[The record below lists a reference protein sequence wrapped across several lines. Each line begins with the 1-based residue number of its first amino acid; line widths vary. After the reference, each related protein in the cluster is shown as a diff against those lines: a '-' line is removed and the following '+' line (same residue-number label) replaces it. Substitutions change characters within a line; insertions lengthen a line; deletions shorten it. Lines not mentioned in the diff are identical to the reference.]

1 MSEYTNV
8 ERPFLDKLRQLG
20 WEVINHND
28 ELTYCSEASS
38 EYSLAA
44 MAAERQGVYGRNS
57 ASYNGIPQDP
67 AISKREHFREVI
79 LVKEFRDSLKRIN
92 LTADGR
98 SWLTEK
104 QIDDVVREVTT
115 QPGVGLLEANKTI
128 YKLLTKNTTT
138 NINELTGEQ
147 SPLVRLIDF
156 RHPERNSFIA
166 INQFRIDTPGASR
179 NAIIPDIVLF
189 VNGLPVVV
197 IECKDMDVAQPLS
210 EAFAQ
215 ISRYANTRDDDYGVK
230 EGEEGLFH
238 ANLFSIITHGTEA
251 RFGTITGEFDHYL
264 NWKDI
269 FPEVYKTIQVTPNE
283 ERQEVM
289 ILGMLNKAILLD
301 ILKNFTVFME
311 IKKGELVKIVSRYPQ
326 YRAVGKIIERM
337 RNGKTPFE
345 KSGVVWHTQGSGKS
359 LTMVFLVKKLRDS
372 EDLKDYKIIMVNDRN
387 DLEDQLSETA
397 GNTGE
402 SVTIIEHRRD
412 LEKLKTTTSN
422 LNMVML
428 HKFLAQN
435 GVSAQSLIASGI
447 VPKFEEFKTINA
459 SERILLLIDEAH
471 RTQGGDMG
479 DNLFIGFPNAVKVA
493 FTGTPLLTER
503 HKQTTYERFGTSIDT
518 YKMNESVADRATVD
532 ILYIGRTSKDQILNK
547 ELFKQEFEDMFR
559 ERSEEERQE
568 IQKRYG
574 TMTAYLESIDRIKK
588 IAADII
594 EHYTGEVL
602 PNGLKAQ
609 VVGTSIVAACRYKY
623 ELEYAIK
630 NRIEQEQAKPAT
642 DRDEELLKQMQFIKV
657 CAVVTMVDNN
667 ELGYITEARRH
678 AAAMDAIESFKQDF
692 NYEKPE
698 TGVAI
703 LCVCDRLLTGFDAP
717 VEQAMYLDKN
727 LREHDLMQAI
737 ARVNRTKV
745 MKSGYVKEHG
755 IVVDYF
761 GVFANLKFALGLY
774 TKTDEKQLVDLS
786 VYFRGLD
793 KEIPILESRFRRVLQ
808 LFQEYGIKQI
818 EQFVNQKI
826 VDNKEEWELV
836 ENCVALGAN
845 VKFRA
850 QFDTYIKAF
859 FDSLDLLFNAS
870 MAKDYYVPAKR
881 LGYILMR
888 MRDRYKDDTMD
899 LKWAG
904 AKVRKLIDKYLESQG
919 INSRIPPVKLLSD
932 DFPKALDAHNKSGKA
947 KASEMEHAIRWHIKV
962 NMDKDPA
969 LYTLFNERL
978 QRILDAHK
986 EHWDVIVTELTRL
999 RDDIG
1004 KGRKDE
1010 TSIVPANVIPF
1021 FELIVLDAGIDRA
1034 NSGVM
1039 VNTGRIAEVV
1049 YARIKEFIL
1058 IPNCWQKQNERR
1070 QLESAVRDEL
1080 DYCGIDSI
1088 KAQAVKL
1095 TAELISLAENRE
1107 AEVRNS

>member
-1 MSEYTNV
+1 MSEYINV
-8 ERPFLDKLRQLG
+8 ERPFLDKLHQLG
-20 WEVINHND
+20 WEVINHN
-28 ELTYCSEASS
+28 EQTTSS
-38 EYSLAA
+38 GTDHLKT
-44 MAAERQGVYGRNS
+44 AEQRVAYGNIS
-57 ASYNGIPQDP
+57 KSVNGIPQNP
-67 AISKREHFREVI
+67 AISKREHFKETI
-79 LVKEFRDSLKRIN
+79 LTNEFRNSLKRIN
-92 LTADGR
+92 LTDDGR

-104 QIDDVVREVTT
+104 QIDDVVREVMT
-115 QPGVGLLEANKTI
+115 QPGVGLLQANKTI
-128 YKLLTKNTTT
+128 HELLTKNTTASV
-138 NINELTGEQ
+138 NEVTGEQ

-156 RHPERNSFIA
+156 RNPERNSFIA

-197 IECKDMDVAQPLS
+197 IECKDKDVAEPLS
-210 EAFAQ
+210 EAFIQ

-230 EGEEGLFH
+230 EGEERLFH
-238 ANLFSIITHGTEA
+238 PNLFSIITHGTEA

-269 FPEVYKTIQVTPNE
+269 FPEVYRTVQVSPDE
-283 ERQEVM
+283 ERQEVL

-301 ILKNFTVFME
+301 ILKNFTLFME

-326 YRAVGKIIERM
+326 YRAVGKIVERL
-337 RNGKTPFE
+337 RTGKNPFE

-372 EDLKDYKIIMVNDRN
+372 DDLKDYKIIMVNDRN
-387 DLEDQLSETA
+387 DLEEQLSETA
-397 GNTGE
+397 ANTGE

-412 LEKLKTTTSN
+412 LDKLMTTTSN

-435 GVSAQSLIASGI
+435 GVSAQSLIASGV
-447 VPKFEEFKTINA
+447 VPRFEVFKTINA

-479 DNLFIGFPNAVKVA
+479 DNLFIGFPNAVKIA
-493 FTGTPLLTER
+493 FTGRPLLTER
-503 HKQTTYERFGTSIDT
+503 HKQTTYERFGTPIDT
-518 YKMNESVADRATVD
+518 YKMHESVADRATVD

-568 IQKRYG
+568 IQKRFG
-574 TMTAYLESIDRIKK
+574 TMTAYLESKDRIKK
-588 IAADII
+588 IAEDII
-594 EHYTGEVL
+594 EHYTQEVL

-609 VVGTSIVAACRYKY
+609 VVATSIVAACRYKY
-623 ELEYAIK
+623 ELEEAIRG
-630 NRIEQEQAKPAT
+630 RIDKELPKPASE
-642 DRDEELLKQMQFIKV
+642 RDEELLKQMQFLKV
-657 CAVVTMVDNN
+657 CAVVTMSDNN
-667 ELGYITEARRH
+667 ELGYITRARKD
-678 AAAMDAIESFKQDF
+678 AADMDAIESFKKDF
-692 NYEKPE
+692 NYDKPE
-698 TGVAI
+698 SGVAI

-717 VEQAMYLDKN
+717 VEQVMYLDKN

-761 GVFANLKFALGLY
+761 GVASHLKTALAIY
-774 TKTDEKQLVDLS
+774 TKSDEKELVDLS
-786 VYFRGLD
+786 AYFRGLD
-793 KEIPILESRFRRVLQ
+793 KEIPVLESRFRRLLQ
-808 LFQEYGIKQI
+808 LFQDYGIKQI
-818 EQFVNQKI
+818 EQFVHQNM
-826 VDNKEEWELV
+826 VDENEEWELV
-836 ENCVALGAN
+836 EDCVALGAD

-850 QFDTYIKAF
+850 QFDTCIKAF

-870 MAKDYYVPAKR
+870 MAKEYYVAAKR
-881 LGYILMR
+881 MGYLLMR
-888 MRDRYKDDTMD
+888 MRDRYKDETLD

-919 INSRIPPVKLLSD
+919 INPRIPPVMLLSD
-932 DFPKALDAHNKSGKA
+932 NFPKTLEAHNKSGKA
-947 KASEMEHAIRWHIKV
+947 RASEMEHAIRWHIKV

-986 EHWDVIVTELTRL
+986 EHWDVMVSELANL
-999 RDDIG
+999 RADIG
-1004 KGRKDE
+1004 EGRKDE
-1010 TSIVPANVIPF
+1010 ASIVHQHATPF
-1021 FELIVLDAGIDRA
+1021 FELIVLEAGIDTKNPDTIGSAA
-1034 NSGVM
+1034 N
-1039 VNTGRIAEVV
+1039 IAELL

-1058 IPNCWQKQNERR
+1058 IPNCWQKCNERR
-1070 QLESAVRDEL
+1070 QLESDVRDEL
-1080 DYCGIDSI
+1080 DYCGIDAI
-1088 KAQAVKL
+1088 KVKAAKL
-1095 TAELISLAENRE
+1095 TAELISLAEKRE
-1107 AEVRNS
+1107 SEIRHS

>member
-20 WEVINHND
+20 WEVIDHG
-28 ELTYCSEASS
+28 S
-38 EYSLAA
+38 
-44 MAAERQGVYGRNS
+44 GF
-57 ASYNGIPQDP
+57 IPQDP
-67 AISKREHFREVI
+67 AFSKRTSFREC
-79 LVKEFRDSLKRIN
+79 LLEQEFRASLKRIN
-92 LTADGR
+92 VTNDGR
-98 SWLTEK
+98 PWLTEK
-104 QIDDVVREVTT
+104 QIEDVVREVTT
-115 QPGVGLLEANKTI
+115 QPGVGLLEANKAVFE
-128 YKLLTKNTTT
+128 LLTKNTTVS
-138 NINELTGEQ
+138 INELTCEQ
-147 SPLVRLIDF
+147 SPLVRLVDF

-179 NAIIPDIVLF
+179 SAIIPDIVLF
-189 VNGLPVVV
+189 VNGLPFVV
-197 IECKDMDVAQPLS
+197 IECKDKDVAEPLS
-210 EAFAQ
+210 EAFIQ
-215 ISRYANTRDDDYGVK
+215 ISRYANRRDDDYGVR
-230 EGEEGLFH
+230 EGEEKLFH
-238 ANLFSIITHGTEA
+238 SNLFSIITHGTEA

-269 FPEVYKTIQVTPNE
+269 FPEEYRTVQVRPNE

-289 ILGMLNKAILLD
+289 IVGMLNKAILLD

-311 IKKGELVKIVSRYPQ
+311 IKKGERIKVVSRYQQ
-326 YRAVGKIIERM
+326 YRAVGKMVERL
-337 RNGKTPFE
+337 RTGQTPFE
-345 KSGVVWHTQGSGKS
+345 RSGVIWHTQGSGKS
-359 LTMVFLVKKLRDS
+359 LTMVFLVKKLRDTD
-372 EDLKDYKIIMVNDRN
+372 DLKDYKIVMVNDRT

-397 GNTGE
+397 MLTGE

-412 LEKLKTTTSN
+412 LDKLKTTTSN
-422 LNMVML
+422 LSMVMV

-447 VPKFEEFKTINA
+447 VPRFEEFKTINA

-471 RTQGGDMG
+471 RTQGGEMG

-503 HKQTTYERFGTSIDT
+503 HKQKTHERFGTFVDV
-518 YKMNESVADRATVD
+518 YKMNDAVADRTTVD

-559 ERSEEERQE
+559 DHSEKERQE

-574 TMTAYLESIDRIKK
+574 TMTAYLESKDRIKR
-588 IAADII
+588 ISEDII
-594 EHYTGEVL
+594 GHFTEEVL

-609 VVGTSIVAACRYKY
+609 VVGCSIVAACRYKY
-623 ELEYAIK
+623 ELEEAIK
-630 NRIEQEQAKPAT
+630 AKIARERAKP
-642 DRDEELLKQMQFIKV
+642 DSERDEELLKQMQFLKV
-657 CAVVTMVDNN
+657 CAVVTMMENN
-667 ELGYITEARRH
+667 EPGYVSHARRQ
-678 AAAMDAIESFKQDF
+678 ALEMNAVENFKKDF
-692 NYEKPE
+692 NFEKPE

-745 MKSGYVKEHG
+745 MKNGYVKEHG

-761 GVFANLKFALGLY
+761 GVASHLKEALAIY
-774 TKTDEKQLVDLS
+774 TKTDEKELEDLDA
-786 VYFRGLD
+786 YFRSLD
-793 KEIPILESRFRRVLQ
+793 KEIPVLESRYRRVIQ

-818 EQFVNQKI
+818 EQFVNQKM
-826 VDNKEEWELV
+826 VDQTEEWDLV
-836 ENCVALGAN
+836 ENCVALGAD

-881 LGYILMR
+881 LGYVLMR
-888 MRDRYKDDTMD
+888 MRDRYKDETLD

-904 AKVRKLIDKYLESQG
+904 AKVRKLIDKYLETQG
-919 INSRIPPVKLLSD
+919 INPKIPPVKLLSD
-932 DFPKALDAHNKSGKA
+932 DFPKTLDAHNKSGRA

-969 LYTLFNERL
+969 LYTSFNERL
-978 QRILDAHK
+978 QRILDTHK
-986 EHWDVIVTELTRL
+986 EHWDVMVAELTTL
-999 RDDIG
+999 RADIG
-1004 KGRKDE
+1004 KGRKEE
-1010 TSIVPANVIPF
+1010 TSIVPAHIIPF
-1021 FELIVLDAGIDRA
+1021 FELLVMDAGIDKNNNEEVVA
-1034 NSGVM
+1034 
-1039 VNTGRIAEVV
+1039 TGKIAEIV
-1049 YARIKEFIL
+1049 YARIKEFIS
-1058 IPNCWQKQNERR
+1058 IPNCWQKHSEKK
-1070 QLESAVRDEL
+1070 QLESAIRDEL
-1080 DYCGIDSI
+1080 DYSGIDPL
-1088 KAQAVKL
+1088 KNKAVKL
-1095 TAELISLAENRE
+1095 TVELINLVEKRQ

>member
-1 MSEYTNV
+1 MSEYKNV
-8 ERPFLDKLRQLG
+8 ERPFLDKLNELG
-20 WEVINHND
+20 WDVINHND
-28 ELTYCSEASS
+28 KSS
-38 EYSLAA
+38 YGSKVFEGEYLK
-44 MAAERQGVYGRNS
+44 AAEQSPPYGNTLS
-57 ASYNGIPQDP
+57 SVPGIPQDP
-67 AISKREHFREVI
+67 AISKREHFKEVI
-79 LVKEFRDSLKRIN
+79 LTNEFRESLKRIN
-92 LTADGR
+92 LTEDGR

-104 QIDDVVREVTT
+104 QIDDVIREVTT
-115 QPGVGLLEANKTI
+115 QPGVCLLQANKI
-128 YKLLTKNTTT
+128 IHELLTKNTTT
-138 NINELTGEQ
+138 NVNELTGEQ

-156 RHPERNSFIA
+156 KHPERNSFIA
-166 INQFRIDTPGASR
+166 VNQFRIDTPGASR
-179 NAIIPDIVLF
+179 SAIIPDIVLF
-189 VNGLPVVV
+189 VNGLPFVV
-197 IECKDMDVAQPLS
+197 IECKDKDVAEPLS
-210 EAFAQ
+210 EAFIQ
-215 ISRYANTRDDDYGVK
+215 VTRYANTRDDDYGVK
-230 EGEEGLFH
+230 EGEEKLFH
-238 ANLFSIITHGTEA
+238 PNLFSIITHGTEA

-269 FPEVYKTIQVTPNE
+269 FPEVYRTIQIKPNE
-283 ERQEVM
+283 ERQEVL

-311 IKKGELVKIVSRYPQ
+311 IKKGELAKIVSRYPQ
-326 YRAVGKIIERM
+326 YRAVGKIVERL
-337 RNGKTPFE
+337 RSGTTPFE
-345 KSGVVWHTQGSGKS
+345 KSGVIWHTQGSGKS

-372 EDLKDYKIIMVNDRN
+372 DDLKDYKIIMVNDRN

-402 SVTIIEHRRD
+402 SVTIIDHRRD
-412 LEKLKTTTSN
+412 LDKLKTTTSN

-479 DNLFIGFPNAVKVA
+479 DNLFIGFPNAVKIA
-493 FTGTPLLTER
+493 FTGTPLITER
-503 HKQTTYERFGTSIDT
+503 HKQTTYERFGTPIDT
-518 YKMNESVADRATVD
+518 YKMPESVADRATVD

-559 ERSEEERQE
+559 ERSEIERQE
-568 IQKRYG
+568 IQKRFG
-574 TMTAYLESIDRIKK
+574 TLTAYLESKDRVKNISE
-588 IAADII
+588 DII
-594 EHYTGEVL
+594 KHYTEEVL

-609 VVGTSIVAACRYKY
+609 VVGTSIMAACRYKY
-623 ELEYAIK
+623 ELEDAIK
-630 NRIEQEQAKPAT
+630 ARIEKELAKPIN
-642 DRDEELLKQMQFIKV
+642 DRDEELLKQMQFLKV

-667 ELGYITEARRH
+667 ELGYITNARKH
-678 AAAMDAIESFKQDF
+678 AAAMDAIESFKKDF

-717 VEQAMYLDKN
+717 VEQVMYLDKN

-745 MKSGYVKEHG
+745 MKNGYVKQHG

-761 GVFANLKFALGLY
+761 GVFANLKYALGIY
-774 TKTDEKQLVDLS
+774 TKTDEKELADLS
-786 VYFRGLD
+786 AYFRGLD
-793 KEIPILESRFRRVLQ
+793 KEIPVLESRYRRVIQ
-808 LFQEYGIKQI
+808 LFQEYGVNQI
-818 EQFVNQKI
+818 EQFVNQKMI
-826 VDNKEEWELV
+826 DEKEEWDLV
-836 ENCVALGAN
+836 ENCIALGAN

-859 FDSLDLLFNAS
+859 YDSLDLLFNAS

-888 MRDRYKDDTMD
+888 MRDRYKDETLD

-904 AKVRKLIDKYLESQG
+904 AKVRKLIDKYLESKG
-919 INSRIPPVKLLSD
+919 INPKIPPVKLLSE
-932 DFPKALDAHNKSGKA
+932 DFPKSLDAHNKSGKA

-969 LYTLFNERL
+969 LYTMFNERL
-978 QRILDAHK
+978 QRILDAHR
-986 EHWDVIVTELTRL
+986 EHWDVLVIELTNL
-999 RDDIG
+999 RNDIG

-1010 TSIVPANVIPF
+1010 TSIVPSNVIPF
-1021 FELIVLDAGIDRA
+1021 FELLVLDAGVERTNLDA
-1034 NSGVM
+1034 MNNVGK
-1039 VNTGRIAEVV
+1039 IAELV

-1058 IPNCWQKQNERR
+1058 IPNCWQKPNERR
-1070 QLESAVRDEL
+1070 QLESAIRDEL
-1080 DYCGIDSI
+1080 DYCGIDAMKT
-1088 KAQAVKL
+1088 KAAKL
-1095 TAELISLAENRE
+1095 TAELISLAEKRE
-1107 AEVRNS
+1107 TEVRNS